1 MRFSEVRSKTPN
13 KKTTMEDIRDLIKEA
28 VSYDPFWDAVE
39 PYMIPDGICGN
50 RLYDQCKIVDMLM
63 HLKIVDNDGNVKRD
77 IGASLRSYQNL
88 KYKMVWDQLVR
99 VLRQYGYEF
108 QRGRVTGVQL
118 LEDESIH

>member
-1 MRFSEVRSKTPN
+1 
-13 KKTTMEDIRDLIKEA
+13 
-28 VSYDPFWDAVE
+28 
-39 PYMIPDGICGN
+39 
-50 RLYDQCKIVDMLM
+50 MLM